1 MKAAVL
7 VITTFALEWLGVP
20 AVGAMSS
27 LSRELVFLILQFL
40 DEEKFKETV
49 HKNDRAKAVEILVK
63 DLKVFSTFNEELFK
77 EITQLLTLD
86 NFRQN
91 EQLSKYGDTKS
102 ARSIMLVELKKL
114 IEANPLFREKLA
126 FPVFKASRLRT
137 LINQSLNWQ
146 HQLCKNPRP
155 NPDIKTLFTDH
166 TCASNNGGRAP
177 PPTNSSLAGPV
188 PKAGVFP
195 TIGAHGPFQ
204 PVVSPSAGAIAG
216 WMATANPSMP
226 HTAVAAGPPGLV
238 QPPVAAAFL
247 KHPRTP
253 PGAPG
258 LEYQMAD
265 SEHLMKRV
273 RVGPSDE
280 VSFSGST
287 HPPNIYS
294 PDDLPKTVVR
304 ALNQGSNAMCMD
316 FHPQQ
321 QTILLVGT
329 NVGEISIWEVGSR
342 ERMVH
347 KPFKVWDISA
357 CSMPFQTTLVK
368 DAAVS
373 VNRCIWG
380 PDGSI
385 LGVAFSKHIVQIYT
399 YNPSGELRQHLEID
413 AHVGGVNDIAFAHP
427 NKQLCIVT
435 CGDDKTIKVWDAV
448 AGRRQYT
455 FEGHEAPVYSVCPH
469 YKEQIQ
475 FIFST
480 AIDGK
485 IKAWLYDCLGS
496 RVDYDAP
503 GLWCTTMAYSADG
516 TRLFSCGTSKEGEAH
531 LVEWNESEGAI
542 KREYSGFRKRS
553 MGVVQF
559 DTTRNRFLA
568 AGDEFQIKF
577 WDMDSINMLTVT
589 DADDGLPARPRLRF
603 NKEGS
608 LLAVTTSDNGI
619 KILANGDGLRM
630 LRMLESRAYEGSRAF
645 SDTVKPS
652 IPGPL
657 GPIPNASSSM
667 ASVVERD
674 RMQTPLSIGNLANAE
689 SSKVVDIKPRIVD
702 GADKIKS
709 WKLPDIVD
717 SSHLKPLRLPD
728 PMAASK
734 VMRLIYT
741 NSGLALLALASSA
754 IHKLWKWQRS
764 ERNPSGKST
773 ASIVPQLWQPTNGA
787 LMSNDVSESKPAE
800 ESAACIALS
809 KNDSYVMSAS
819 GGKVSLF
826 NMMTFK
832 LTDLAKLQVMTTF
845 MPPPPAAT
853 YLAFHPQDNNIV
865 AIGME
870 DSTIQIY
877 NVRVDEPLT
886 AASTPLQQPNFDSIQ
901 QQLHNLQLMA
911 SQLGYQLNPAT
922 SSRPQAYFESRSFN
936 NNRGGRAFDPVFFSV
951 PETHWHLNVKI
962 KLKGHQ
968 KQITG
973 LAFSQ
978 TLNAL
983 VSSGADAQ
991 ANNILEKIYSIHVF
1005 CSYSACLYCFL
1016 LCIWN
1021 INGWEKRK
1029 SRSIQSPPGHPSSLV
1044 GETKVQFHNDQ
1055 RHVLVVHESQ
1065 IAIYDYQLECLRL
1078 WSPRESLSA
1087 PISSAIYSCDGLLLF
1102 TGFSDGAVGVFD
1114 ADSLRLRCRI
1124 APSAYIS
1131 SSISSSNSTA
1141 YPVVIAAHPSDS
1153 NQFALGMSDGSVH
1166 VIEPADADPKWGGSA
1181 PQENGTLASSNPSNS
1196 AMNSQP
1202 SETPGQVWGT
1212 GRLEPWLGLCLMS
1225 HHTPLYPCC
1234 VSTVAPMTRPAPSPA
1249 PLPAQA
1255 SGVTCD
1261 FWRRGHFMRL
1271 RTHR

>member
-1 MKAAVL
+1 
-7 VITTFALEWLGVP
+7 
-20 AVGAMSS
+20 MSS

-49 HKNDRAKAVEILVK
+49 HKLEQESAFYFNMKYFEDQVQAGEWDEVERYLCGFTKVEDNRYSMKIFFEIRKQKYLEALDRSDRAKAVEILVK
-63 DLKVFSTFNEELFK
+63 DLRVFSTFNEELFK

-166 TCASNNGGRAP
+166 TCASNNGGRGSL
-177 PPTNSSLAGPV
+177 PTNSSLNGPI
-188 PKAGVFP
+188 PKTGVFP
-195 TIGAHGPFQ
+195 PIGAHGPFQ
-204 PVVSPSAGAIAG
+204 PVVSPPAGAIAG

-226 HTAVAAGPPGLV
+226 HGAVAAGPPGLPPGLM
-238 QPPVAAAFL
+238 QPQVAASFL

-253 PGAPG
+253 PGGPG

-273 RVGPSDE
+273 RVGSSDE

-287 HPPNIYS
+287 HPRTTYS

-304 ALNQGSNAMCMD
+304 NLNQGSSVMCMD

-321 QTILLVGT
+321 HTILLAGT

-342 ERMVH
+342 EKLVH

-357 CSMPFQTTLVK
+357 LSMPFQTTLVK
-368 DAAVS
+368 DAAVA

-399 YNPSGELRQHLEID
+399 YNTSGELRDHLEIE
-413 AHVGGVNDIAFAHP
+413 AHAGGVNDIAFAHP

-435 CGDDKTIKVWDAV
+435 CGDDRTIKVWDAV
-448 AGRRQYT
+448 AGRKQYT

-503 GLWCTTMAYSADG
+503 GQWCTTMAYSADG

-577 WDMDSINMLTVT
+577 WDMDSTNMLTVT

-608 LLAVTTSDNGI
+608 LLAVTTSGNGI
-619 KILANGDGLRM
+619 KLLANGDGQRM
-630 LRMLESRAYEGSRAF
+630 LRVLESRAYEGSRAF
-645 SDTVKPS
+645 SDTIKPS

-657 GPIPNASSSM
+657 GPLTNVSA
-667 ASVVERD
+667 VERD
-674 RMQTPLSIGNLANAE
+674 RKQTPLSIGNLANAE
-689 SSKVVDIKPRIVD
+689 SSKAVDIKPRIVD
-702 GADKIKS
+702 GTDKTRS

-717 SSHLKPLRLPD
+717 SSHLKALRLPD
-728 PMAASK
+728 PIAASK

-741 NSGLALLALASSA
+741 NSGFALLALASNA
-754 IHKLWKWQRS
+754 IHKLWKWQRN
-764 ERNPSGKST
+764 ERNPYGKST

-787 LMSNDVSESKPAE
+787 LMSNDVNESKSAE
-800 ESAACIALS
+800 ESPACIALS

-832 LTDLAKLQVMTTF
+832 VMTTC

-877 NVRVDEPLT
+877 NVRVDE
-886 AASTPLQQPNFDSIQ
+886 
-901 QQLHNLQLMA
+901 
-911 SQLGYQLNPAT
+911 
-922 SSRPQAYFESRSFN
+922 
-936 NNRGGRAFDPVFFSV
+936 
-951 PETHWHLNVKI
+951 VKM

-968 KQITG
+968 KPITG

-978 TLNAL
+978 TLNSL
-983 VSSGADAQ
+983 VSAGADAQ
-991 ANNILEKIYSIHVF
+991 
-1005 CSYSACLYCFL
+1005 

-1029 SRSIQSPPGHPSSLV
+1029 SRSIQSPPGYPGSLV
-1044 GETKVQFHNDQ
+1044 GETRVQFHNDQ
-1055 RHVLVVHESQ
+1055 RHLLVIHESQ
-1065 IAIYDYQLECLRL
+1065 IAIYDYQLECLKL
-1078 WSPRESLSA
+1078 WFPRDSLSA
-1087 PISSAIYSCDGLLLF
+1087 PISSAIYSCDGLLLY
-1102 TGFSDGAVGVFD
+1102 TGFLDGAIGVFG
-1114 ADSLRLRCRI
+1114 AESLRLRCRI

-1131 SSISSSNSTA
+1131 SSVSSNSTA
-1141 YPVVIAAHPSDS
+1141 YPMVIAAHPSDPR
-1153 NQFALGMSDGSVH
+1153 QFALGMSDGSVH
-1166 VIEPADADPKWGGSA
+1166 VLEPADADPKWGGSA
-1181 PQENGTLASSNPSNS
+1181 PEENGTVASSNPSNS
-1196 AMNSQP
+1196 ALNSQP
-1202 SETPGQVWGT
+1202 SETPS
-1212 GRLEPWLGLCLMS
+1212 R
-1225 HHTPLYPCC
+1225 
-1234 VSTVAPMTRPAPSPA
+1234 
-1249 PLPAQA
+1249 
-1255 SGVTCD
+1255 
-1261 FWRRGHFMRL
+1261 
-1271 RTHR
+1271 

>member
-1 MKAAVL
+1 
-7 VITTFALEWLGVP
+7 
-20 AVGAMSS
+20 MSS

-49 HKNDRAKAVEILVK
+49 HKLEQESAFFFNMKYFEDQVLAGEWDEVERYLCGFTKVEDNRYSMKIFFELRKQKYLEALDRNDRAKAVEVLVK
-63 DLKVFSTFNEELFK
+63 DLRVFSTFNEELFK

-155 NPDIKTLFTDH
+155 NPDIKTLFADH

-177 PPTNSSLAGPV
+177 PPTNSPLTGPV
-188 PKAGVFP
+188 PNAGVFP
-195 TIGAHGPFQ
+195 PIGAHGPFQ
-204 PVVSPSAGAIAG
+204 PVVSPPSGALAG
-216 WMATANPSMP
+216 WMTMKAHAANSSLP
-226 HTAVAAGPPGLV
+226 HAPVALGPPGLV
-238 QPPVAAAFL
+238 QPPAGAAFL

-253 PGAPG
+253 PGGPG
-258 LEYQMAD
+258 LEYQMGD
-265 SEHLMKRV
+265 SEHLLKRV

-280 VSFSGST
+280 MSFSGST

-294 PDDLPKTVVR
+294 QDDLPKTVVR
-304 ALNQGSNAMCMD
+304 NLRQGSNVMCMD

-321 QTILLVGT
+321 QNLLLVGT
-329 NVGEISIWEVGSR
+329 NVGEISIWEVGFR

-357 CSMPFQTTLVK
+357 LSMPLQTTLAK

-385 LGVAFSKHIVQIYT
+385 LGITEIPLCSKSCRYHLIILFRFVVNFSIVVGVSFSKHIVQIYT
-399 YNPSGELRQHLEID
+399 YNHGGEMRHHLEID

-553 MGVVQF
+553 VGVVQF
-559 DTTRNRFLA
+559 DMTRNRFLA

-577 WDMDSINMLTVT
+577 WDMDNINLLSVT
-589 DADDGLPARPRLRF
+589 DADDGLPARPKLRF

-619 KILANGDGLRM
+619 KILANGDGQRM

-645 SDTVKPS
+645 SETLKPS
-652 IPGPL
+652 IASPL
-657 GPIPNASSSM
+657 GPTPNASSSM
-667 ASVVERD
+667 ASAMERD

-689 SSKVVDIKPRIVD
+689 SSKAMDIKPRILDV
-702 GADKIKS
+702 AEKTKT

-717 SSHLKPLRLPD
+717 SSHLKALRLPD

-734 VMRLIYT
+734 VVRLIYT
-741 NSGLALLALASSA
+741 NSGVSLLALAASA
-754 IHKLWKWQRS
+754 VHKLWKWQRS

-787 LMSNDVSESKPAE
+787 LMSNDVNESKPAE

-832 LTDLAKLQVMTTF
+832 VMTTF

-870 DSTIQIY
+870 DSTIHIY
-877 NVRVDEPLT
+877 NVRVDE
-886 AASTPLQQPNFDSIQ
+886 
-901 QQLHNLQLMA
+901 
-911 SQLGYQLNPAT
+911 
-922 SSRPQAYFESRSFN
+922 
-936 NNRGGRAFDPVFFSV
+936 
-951 PETHWHLNVKI
+951 VKI

-973 LAFSQ
+973 LSFSQ
-978 TLNAL
+978 TLNCL

-991 ANNILEKIYSIHVF
+991 
-1005 CSYSACLYCFL
+1005 

-1029 SRSIQSPPGHPSSLV
+1029 SRSIQSPPGHPSSLT

-1055 RHVLVVHESQ
+1055 RHLLVVHESQ
-1065 IAIYDYQLECLRL
+1065 IAIYDYQLECLKL
-1078 WSPRESLSA
+1078 WSPRESLCA
-1087 PISSAIYSCDGLLLF
+1087 GISSAIYSCDGLLLY

-1114 ADSLRLRCRI
+1114 ADNLRLRCRI

-1131 SSISSSNSTA
+1131 SSISSNSNA
-1141 YPVVIAAHPSDS
+1141 YPMVIAAHPSDP

-1166 VIEPADADPKWGGSA
+1166 VIEPADADPKWGGSP
-1181 PQENGTLASSNPSNS
+1181 PQENNIGTGTGTVASSNPSNS
-1196 AMNSQP
+1196 ALNSQP
-1202 SETPGQVWGT
+1202 SETPS
-1212 GRLEPWLGLCLMS
+1212 R
-1225 HHTPLYPCC
+1225 
-1234 VSTVAPMTRPAPSPA
+1234 
-1249 PLPAQA
+1249 
-1255 SGVTCD
+1255 
-1261 FWRRGHFMRL
+1261 
-1271 RTHR
+1271 

>member
-1 MKAAVL
+1 
-7 VITTFALEWLGVP
+7 
-20 AVGAMSS
+20 MSS

-49 HKNDRAKAVEILVK
+49 HKLEQESAFYFNMKYFEEQVQAGEWDEVERYLCGFTKVEDNRYSMKIFFELRKQKYLEALDKNDRPKAVEILVK
-63 DLKVFSTFNEELFK
+63 DLKIFSTFNEELFK

-114 IEANPLFREKLA
+114 IEANPLFREKLTL
-126 FPVFKASRLRT
+126 PVFKASRLRT

-155 NPDIKTLFTDH
+155 NPDIKTLFIDH
-166 TCASNNGGRAP
+166 TCASTNGGRAP
-177 PPTNSSLAGPV
+177 PPNHNSLAGPI

-195 TIGAHGPFQ
+195 PIGAHGPFQ
-204 PVVSPSAGAIAG
+204 PVVSPSPGAIAG
-216 WMATANPSMP
+216 WMATNNPSMP
-226 HTAVAAGPPGLV
+226 HGAIATGPPGIV

-253 PGAPG
+253 PGGPG
-258 LEYQMAD
+258 FEYQMAD
-265 SEHLMKRV
+265 SEHSMKRA

-287 HPPNIYS
+287 HPSNMYS

-304 ALNQGSNAMCMD
+304 NLNQGSNVMCMD

-321 QTILLVGT
+321 QTMLLVGT
-329 NVGEISIWEVGSR
+329 NVGDISIWEVGSR
-342 ERMVH
+342 EKVVH
-347 KPFKVWDISA
+347 KPFKVWDISVL
-357 CSMPFQTTLVK
+357 SMPFQTTLVK
-368 DAAVS
+368 DAAIS
-373 VNRCIWG
+373 VTRCIWG

-385 LGVAFSKHIVQIYT
+385 LGVAFSKHIIQIYT

-413 AHVGGVNDIAFAHP
+413 AHVGAVNDIAFAHP

-448 AGRRQYT
+448 AGRKQYT

-503 GLWCTTMAYSADG
+503 GRSCTTMAYSADG
-516 TRLFSCGTSKEGEAH
+516 IRLFSCGTSKEGEAH

-577 WDMDSINMLTVT
+577 WDMDSTNLLTVT
-589 DADDGLPARPRLRF
+589 DADDGLPARPKLRF

-608 LLAVTTSDNGI
+608 LLAVTTSDNGF
-619 KILANGDGLRM
+619 KILANGDGQRM

-652 IPGPL
+652 IAGQL

-667 ASVVERD
+667 ASAMERE

-702 GADKIKS
+702 NADKTKS
-709 WKLPDIVD
+709 WKLHEIVD
-717 SSHLKPLRLPD
+717 CSHLKALKLPD
-728 PMAASK
+728 PVASSK

-754 IHKLWKWQRS
+754 VHKLWKWQKND
-764 ERNPSGKST
+764 RNPSGKST
-773 ASIVPQLWQPTNGA
+773 ASVVPQLWQPANGA
-787 LMSNDVSESKPAE
+787 LMSNDVNESKPAE

-832 LTDLAKLQVMTTF
+832 VMTTF

-870 DSTIQIY
+870 DSTIHIY
-877 NVRVDEPLT
+877 NVRIDE
-886 AASTPLQQPNFDSIQ
+886 
-901 QQLHNLQLMA
+901 
-911 SQLGYQLNPAT
+911 
-922 SSRPQAYFESRSFN
+922 
-936 NNRGGRAFDPVFFSV
+936 
-951 PETHWHLNVKI
+951 VKM

-978 TLNAL
+978 TLNSL
-983 VSSGADAQ
+983 VSAGADAQ
-991 ANNILEKIYSIHVF
+991 
-1005 CSYSACLYCFL
+1005 

-1029 SRSIQSPPGHPSSLV
+1029 SRTIQSPPGYPSSLA

-1055 RHVLVVHESQ
+1055 RHLLVVHDSQ
-1065 IAIYDYQLECLRL
+1065 IAIYDHQLECLKL

-1087 PISSAIYSCDGLLLF
+1087 GISSAIYSCDGLLLF

-1114 ADSLRLRCRI
+1114 AESLRLRCRI

-1131 SSISSSNSTA
+1131 SSISSNSTA
-1141 YPVVIAAHPSDS
+1141 YPTVIAAHPSDP

-1166 VIEPADADPKWGGSA
+1166 VIEPSDADPKWGGSGG
-1181 PQENGTLASSNPSNS
+1181 QDNSTLASSNPSNS
-1196 AMNSQP
+1196 ALNSQP
-1202 SETPGQVWGT
+1202 SETPS
-1212 GRLEPWLGLCLMS
+1212 R
-1225 HHTPLYPCC
+1225 
-1234 VSTVAPMTRPAPSPA
+1234 
-1249 PLPAQA
+1249 
-1255 SGVTCD
+1255 
-1261 FWRRGHFMRL
+1261 
-1271 RTHR
+1271 